1 MIKKYKRYKMYFKLW
16 QKVKRI
22 VMDEVLKSKYNDDY
36 YLELLKTMLEIEEQ
50 IEKEL

>member
-16 QKVKRI
+16 QKVKI
-22 VMDEVLKSKYNDDY
+22 VIMDEILYGDY
-36 YLELLKTMLEIEEQ
+36 KDNKYLELLKTMLDIEKE